1 LPEDFIY
8 GRKNVP
14 DQKNRIRSFK
24 CIIQLLIP
32 KYTLFKK
39 QVYTR
44 IKVQKICGEESLH
57 GSIHGKGSPAVMGSV
72 RDGGQP
78 FNAVLDKNTLG
89 N

>member
-1 LPEDFIY
+1 
-8 GRKNVP
+8 
-14 DQKNRIRSFK
+14 
-24 CIIQLLIP
+24 
-32 KYTLFKK
+32 LFKK